1 VYLRT
6 AIGHYS
12 EKQHS
17 FCLSNPDER
26 KQRKI
31 MKIRLKSRS
40 YSLIATG
47 VFELVCLVAGA
58 TLPLARIT
66 EFWIFENEFSIL
78 SLFNTLL
85 SSGEILLAVI
95 VFGFGFL
102 FPLSKIT
109 TSFFEGLGS
118 IPATIQR
125 FSMVDVF
132 LLSFLVYGSK
142 ISESYDMALGAGFY
156 FLCAALALGF
166 ARSSFCERGN
176 S

>member
-1 VYLRT
+1 
-6 AIGHYS
+6 
-12 EKQHS
+12 
-17 FCLSNPDER
+17 
-26 KQRKI
+26 
-31 MKIRLKSRS
+31 MKIRLRS
-40 YSLIATG
+40 ASHTTIAIG
-47 VFELVCLVAGA
+47 LLEFVCLLAGSS
-58 TLPLARIT
+58 LPLVSIT

-118 IPATIQR
+118 IPVTIQR

-142 ISESYDMALGAGFY
+142 ISESYDVTLGAGFY
-156 FLCAALALGF
+156 FLGAALALGF
-166 ARSSFCERGN
+166 ARSSLCERGN